1 MHLCPLFQPSCSSA
15 AAPVAT
21 PPAAPICSAPFPP
34 RRPSAFSRI
43 YKILAAISRR
53 RCSCRCRCRDRA
65 LMFAL
70 PASKGGP
77 NHPLNLLQNPPPEP
91 PTASLMLGA
100 GAKQLP
106 RPPIPGVC
114 LFCCSRDGDVVGL
127 AGEKFIIL
135 LGPTE
140 IGLVSLLVAFPSD
153 E

>member
-1 MHLCPLFQPSCSSA
+1 
-15 AAPVAT
+15 
-21 PPAAPICSAPFPP
+21 
-34 RRPSAFSRI
+34 
-43 YKILAAISRR
+43 
-53 RCSCRCRCRDRA
+53 
-65 LMFAL
+65 
-70 PASKGGP
+70 
-77 NHPLNLLQNPPPEP
+77 
-91 PTASLMLGA
+91 MLGA